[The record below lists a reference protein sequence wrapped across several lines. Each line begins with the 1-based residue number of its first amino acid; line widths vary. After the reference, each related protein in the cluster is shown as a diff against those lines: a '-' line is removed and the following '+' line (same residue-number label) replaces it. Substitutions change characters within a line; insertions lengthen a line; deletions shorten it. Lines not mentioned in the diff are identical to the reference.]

1 MRCFSRETANCLFII
16 SKDEK
21 KLLYGHKLKDTME
34 DEAEKKT
41 NGQQRQDSDE
51 QYDARPKIKLV
62 PKKISVKE
70 FRGDRNLYGVNQ
82 G

>member
-1 MRCFSRETANCLFII
+1 
-16 SKDEK
+16 
-21 KLLYGHKLKDTME
+21 ME

-41 NGQQRQDSDE
+41 NEQQRQDSDE
-51 QYDARPKIKLV
+51 EYDAGPKIKLV

-70 FRGDRNLYGVNQ
+70 IRGFEIYMVSTQ

>member
-1 MRCFSRETANCLFII
+1 
-16 SKDEK
+16 
-21 KLLYGHKLKDTME
+21 ME

-70 FRGDRNLYGVNQ
+70 FMGDRNLYGVNQ

>member
-1 MRCFSRETANCLFII
+1 
-16 SKDEK
+16 
-21 KLLYGHKLKDTME
+21 ME

-51 QYDARPKIKLV
+51 QYDAGPKIKLV

-70 FRGDRNLYGVNQ
+70 IRVIEIYMVSTQRNGVNATQWCQRNATVSTQ